1 MRAVLGCDD
10 AVARFVSDHITFGGN
25 GGFAPCT
32 AMGVAN
38 DEDFLVGGFVFHN
51 YEPEIGVIEVS
62 FAGTTRH
69 WLTRPILYAA
79 FSYVFN
85 QLGCQLACSRTPA
98 SLRHACRIARAY
110 GFKQV
115 LVPRLF
121 GRDEDGIISTLT
133 VDDWRAN
140 GFHKENR

>member
-1 MRAVLGCDD
+1 MRPVYGYDD
-10 AVARFVSDHITFGGN
+10 AVARFVSDQIPFGGA

-38 DEDFLVGGFVFHN
+38 ADDFLIGGFVFHN

-62 FAGTTRH
+62 FAGIERL

-85 QLGCQLACSRTPA
+85 QLACQLACSRTPVR
-98 SLRHACRIARAY
+98 LRHACRIAGAY

-115 LVPRLF
+115 TVPRLF

-133 VDDWRAN
+133 VEDWRVN